1 MNGEIMLENLFESVD
16 EKVFTPA
23 MKEKLTEAFNDAV
36 EAKSHLIAE
45 DMSAEIKSQLNE
57 EAETYKQQL
66 DEAFEQYAD
75 DFRTKL
81 VENLNT
87 YLSKIVDD
95 FVNENASKINSLV
108 KPYKADALL
117 ALFEKTTNIVGKDIA
132 DVIKPSNVNE
142 STEIREHC
150 NSLMSENSALK
161 RELFDVKK
169 AALCAEISESLTI
182 PQTQAFK
189 SLVEMNFKNLSDV
202 EKSEM
207 SLNDIE
213 EKILSIKNNIEAV
226 SNSKISESYDSLNES
241 KLSEKVSRVSKVSKE
256 SPATWKRFV

>member
-66 DEAFEQYAD
+66 DEAFEQYVND
-75 DFRTKL
+75 YQEKL

-95 FVNENASKINSLV
+95 FVNENASKIDSLV
-108 KPYKADALL
+108 KPYKTDALL
-117 ALFEKTTNIVGKDIA
+117 ALFEKSANIMGKEIG

-142 STEIREHC
+142 SSEIREHC
-150 NSLMSENSALK
+150 NDLMSENISLK
-161 RELFDVKK
+161 KELFDVKK
-169 AALCAEISESLTI
+169 AALCAEISESLTL

-189 SLVEMNFKNLSDV
+189 SLVEMRFDNISDS
-202 EKSEM
+202 EKSDM
-207 SLNDIE
+207 SLEDIE
-213 EKILSIKNNIEAV
+213 ESILNIKNNIEAV
-226 SNSKISESYDSLNES
+226 SSSKISESTRSLNES
-241 KLSEKVSRVSKVSKE
+241 ETDSNEKVSNE
-256 SPATWKRFV
+256 SSTAWKRFV

>member
-66 DEAFEQYAD
+66 
-75 DFRTKL
+75 

-95 FVNENASKINSLV
+95 FVNENASKIDSLV

-117 ALFEKTTNIVGKDIA
+117 ALFEKSANLVGKEIG
-132 DVIKPSNVNE
+132 DVIKPSNIDE
-142 STEIREHC
+142 SENVRKQC
-150 NSLMSENSALK
+150 NSLMAENMSLK
-161 RELFDVKK
+161 NELFDVKK
-169 AALCAEISESLTI
+169 AAICAEVSESLTL

-189 SLVEMNFKNLSDV
+189 SLVEMQFNNISDS
-202 EKSEM
+202 EKSRM
-207 SLNDIE
+207 SLNDIKE
-213 EKILSIKNNIEAV
+213 SILKIKNSIEAV
-226 SNSKISESYDSLNES
+226 SAVDNSESDSLDESETDSNAQVSNES
-241 KLSEKVSRVSKVSKE
+241 ST
-256 SPATWKRFV
+256 AWKRFV

>member
-57 EAETYKQQL
+57 AETYKQQL
-66 DEAFEQYAD
+66 DEAFEQYAND
-75 DFRTKL
+75 YQEKL

-87 YLSKIVDD
+87 YLSKIVDE

-189 SLVEMNFKNLSDV
+189 SLVEMNFNNLSDV

>member
-66 DEAFEQYAD
+66 DEAFEQYVND
-75 DFRTKL
+75 YQEKL
-81 VENLNT
+81 VENINA

-95 FVNENASKINSLV
+95 FVNENASKIDSLV

-117 ALFEKTTNIVGKDIA
+117 ALFEKSANIMGKEIG
-132 DVIKPSNVNE
+132 DVVKPSNINE
-142 STEIREHC
+142 SSEIREHC
-150 NSLMSENSALK
+150 NDLMTENISLK
-161 RELFDVKK
+161 KELFNVRK
-169 AALCAEISESLTI
+169 AALCADISESLTL

-189 SLVEMNFKNLSDV
+189 SLVEMHFNNVSDS
-202 EKSEM
+202 EKSDM
-207 SLNDIE
+207 SLEDIE
-213 EKILSIKNNIEAV
+213 ESILKIKNSIEAV
-226 SNSKISESYDSLNES
+226 SSSKISESTRSVNES
-241 KLSEKVSRVSKVSKE
+241 ESKIDSNEKVSKE
-256 SPATWKRFV
+256 SSVNWKRFV

>member
-66 DEAFEQYAD
+66 DEAFEQYVND
-75 DFRTKL
+75 YQEKL

-95 FVNENASKINSLV
+95 FVNENASKIDSLV
-108 KPYKADALL
+108 KPYKTDALL
-117 ALFEKTTNIVGKDIA
+117 ALFEKSANIMGKEIG
-132 DVIKPSNVNE
+132 DVIKPSNIDE
-142 STEIREHC
+142 SSEIREHC
-150 NSLMSENSALK
+150 NDLMSENISLK
-161 RELFDVKK
+161 KKLFDVRK
-169 AALCAEISESLTI
+169 AALCAEISESLTL

-189 SLVEMNFKNLSDV
+189 SLVEMHFNNISDS
-202 EKSEM
+202 EKSDM
-207 SLNDIE
+207 SLEDIE
-213 EKILSIKNNIEAV
+213 ESILKIKNSIDAV
-226 SNSKISESYDSLNES
+226 SSSEIRESTSSLNES
-241 KLSEKVSRVSKVSKE
+241 ESELDSNEKVSKE
-256 SPATWKRFV
+256 SSANWKRFV

>member
-66 DEAFEQYAD
+66 DEAFEKYTD
-75 DFRTKL
+75 DYQQQL

-95 FVNENASKINSLV
+95 FVNENASKIDSLV

-117 ALFEKTTNIVGKDIA
+117 ALFEKSANLVGKEIG
-132 DVIKPSNVNE
+132 DVIKPSNIDE
-142 STEIREHC
+142 SDNIRNQC
-150 NSLMSENSALK
+150 NSLMAENMSLK
-161 RELFDVKK
+161 NELFDVKK
-169 AALCAEISESLTI
+169 AAICAEVSESLTL

-189 SLVEMNFKNLSDV
+189 SLVEMQFNNISDS
-202 EKSEM
+202 EKSRM
-207 SLNDIE
+207 SLNDIKE
-213 EKILSIKNNIEAV
+213 SILKIKNSIEAV
-226 SNSKISESYDSLNES
+226 SAVDNSESDSLDES
-241 KLSEKVSRVSKVSKE
+241 VTDSNVRVSKE
-256 SPATWKRFV
+256 SSTTWKRFV

>member
-66 DEAFEQYAD
+66 DEAFEQYVND
-75 DFRTKL
+75 YQEKL

-95 FVNENASKINSLV
+95 FVNENASKIDSLV
-108 KPYKADALL
+108 KPYKTDALL
-117 ALFEKTTNIVGKDIA
+117 ALFEKSANIMGKEIG

-142 STEIREHC
+142 SSEIREHC
-150 NSLMSENSALK
+150 NDLMSENISLK
-161 RELFDVKK
+161 KELFDVKK
-169 AALCAEISESLTI
+169 AALCAEISESLTL

-189 SLVEMNFKNLSDV
+189 SLVEMRFDNISDS
-202 EKSEM
+202 EKSDM
-207 SLNDIE
+207 SLEDIE
-213 EKILSIKNNIEAV
+213 ESILNIKNNIEAV
-226 SNSKISESYDSLNES
+226 SSSKIRESTRSLNES
-241 KLSEKVSRVSKVSKE
+241 EPDSHEKVSKE
-256 SPATWKRFV
+256 SSVNWKRFV

>member
-66 DEAFEQYAD
+66 DEAFEQYVND
-75 DFRTKL
+75 YQEKL

-95 FVNENASKINSLV
+95 FVNENASKIDSLV
-108 KPYKADALL
+108 KPYKTDALL
-117 ALFEKTTNIVGKDIA
+117 ALFEKSANIMGKEIG
-132 DVIKPSNVNE
+132 DVIKPSNINE
-142 STEIREHC
+142 SSEIREHC
-150 NSLMSENSALK
+150 NDLMSENISLK
-161 RELFDVKK
+161 KELFNVRK
-169 AALCAEISESLTI
+169 AALCAEISESLTL

-189 SLVEMNFKNLSDV
+189 SLVEMHFNNIPDS
-202 EKSEM
+202 EKSDM
-207 SLNDIE
+207 SLEDIE
-213 EKILSIKNNIEAV
+213 ESILNIKNNIEAV
-226 SNSKISESYDSLNES
+226 SSSKISESTRSLNES
-241 KLSEKVSRVSKVSKE
+241 EPDSNEKVSNE
-256 SPATWKRFV
+256 SSTAWKRFV

>member
-1 MNGEIMLENLFESVD
+1 MLENLFESVD

>member
-1 MNGEIMLENLFESVD
+1 MLENLFESVD

-66 DEAFEQYAD
+66 DEAFEQYVND
-75 DFRTKL
+75 YQEKL

-95 FVNENASKINSLV
+95 FVNENASKIDSLV
-108 KPYKADALL
+108 KPYKTDALL
-117 ALFEKTTNIVGKDIA
+117 ALFEKSANIMGKEIG

-142 STEIREHC
+142 SSEIREHC
-150 NSLMSENSALK
+150 NDLMSENISLK
-161 RELFDVKK
+161 KELFDVKK
-169 AALCAEISESLTI
+169 AALCAEISESLTL

-189 SLVEMNFKNLSDV
+189 SLVEMRFDNISDS
-202 EKSEM
+202 EKSDM
-207 SLNDIE
+207 SLEDIE
-213 EKILSIKNNIEAV
+213 ESILNIKNNIEAV
-226 SNSKISESYDSLNES
+226 SSSKIRESTRSLNES
-241 KLSEKVSRVSKVSKE
+241 EPDSHEKVSKE
-256 SPATWKRFV
+256 SSVNWKRFV

>member
-1 MNGEIMLENLFESVD
+1 MLENLFESVD

-75 DFRTKL
+75 DYSTKL

-132 DVIKPSNVNE
+132 DVIKPSNCNE
-142 STEIREHC
+142 STEIREQC

-169 AALCAEISESLTI
+169 AALCAEISKSLTI

-189 SLVEMNFKNLSDV
+189 SLVEMNFKNLSAV
-202 EKSEM
+202 EKDAM

-213 EKILSIKNNIEAV
+213 EKILSIKNNIETV
-226 SNSKISESYDSLNES
+226 SNSKISESHDSLNES
-241 KLSEKVSRVSKVSKE
+241 KLSEKVSRVSKE
-256 SPATWKRFV
+256 SQATWKRFV

>member
-57 EAETYKQQL
+57 EAEAYKQQ
-66 DEAFEQYAD
+66 
-75 DFRTKL
+75 L

-95 FVNENASKINSLV
+95 FVNENASKIDSLV

-117 ALFEKTTNIVGKDIA
+117 ALFEKSANLVGKEIG
-132 DVIKPSNVNE
+132 DVIKPSNIDE
-142 STEIREHC
+142 SEDIRNQC
-150 NSLMSENSALK
+150 NSLMAENMSLK
-161 RELFDVKK
+161 NELFDVKK
-169 AALCAEISESLTI
+169 AAICAEVSESLTL

-189 SLVEMNFKNLSDV
+189 SLVEMHVNNISDS
-202 EKSEM
+202 EKSRM
-207 SLNDIE
+207 SLNDIKE
-213 EKILSIKNNIEAV
+213 SILKIKNSIEAV
-226 SNSKISESYDSLNES
+226 SAVDNSDSDSLDES
-241 KLSEKVSRVSKVSKE
+241 ETDSNVHVSKE
-256 SPATWKRFV
+256 SSTAWKRFV

>member
-66 DEAFEQYAD
+66 DEAFEKYTD
-75 DFRTKL
+75 DYQQQL
-81 VENLNT
+81 VENLNA
-87 YLSKIVDD
+87 YLTKIVDD
-95 FVNENASKINSLV
+95 FVNENASKIDSLV

-117 ALFEKTTNIVGKDIA
+117 ALFEKSANIVGKDIA

-142 STEIREHC
+142 SADVRKQC
-150 NSLMSENSALK
+150 NSLMAENMSLK
-161 RELFDVKK
+161 NELFDVKK
-169 AALCAEISESLTI
+169 AAICAEVSESLTI

-189 SLVEMNFKNLSDV
+189 SLVEMHFNNLSDSD
-202 EKSEM
+202 KADM
-207 SLNDIE
+207 SLREIKE
-213 EKILSIKNNIEAV
+213 SILKIKNSIDAV
-226 SNSKISESYDSLNES
+226 SSFEKADSDSLDES
-241 KLSEKVSRVSKVSKE
+241 VSDSNVKVSKVSKE
-256 SPATWKRFV
+256 SSANWKRFV

>member
-66 DEAFEQYAD
+66 
-75 DFRTKL
+75 

-95 FVNENASKINSLV
+95 FVNENASKIDSLV

-117 ALFEKTTNIVGKDIA
+117 ALFEKSANLVGKEIG
-132 DVIKPSNVNE
+132 DVIKPSNIDE
-142 STEIREHC
+142 SEDIRNQC
-150 NSLMSENSALK
+150 NSLMSENMSLK
-161 RELFDVKK
+161 NELFDVKK
-169 AALCAEISESLTI
+169 AAICAEVSESLTL

-189 SLVEMNFKNLSDV
+189 SLVEMQFNNISDS
-202 EKSEM
+202 EKSRM
-207 SLNDIE
+207 SLNDIKE
-213 EKILSIKNNIEAV
+213 SILKIKNSIEAV
-226 SNSKISESYDSLNES
+226 SAVDNSESDSLDES
-241 KLSEKVSRVSKVSKE
+241 VTDSNVHVSKE
-256 SPATWKRFV
+256 SSTAWKRFV

>member
-169 AALCAEISESLTI
+169 AAFCAEISESLTI

-241 KLSEKVSRVSKVSKE
+241 ELSEKVSRVSKE

>member
-1 MNGEIMLENLFESVD
+1 MLENLFESVD

-66 DEAFEQYAD
+66 DEAFEQYVND
-75 DFRTKL
+75 YQEKL

-95 FVNENASKINSLV
+95 FVNENASKIDSLV
-108 KPYKADALL
+108 KPYKTDALL
-117 ALFEKTTNIVGKDIA
+117 ALFEKSANIMGKEIG

-142 STEIREHC
+142 SSEIREHC
-150 NSLMSENSALK
+150 NDLMSENISLK
-161 RELFDVKK
+161 KELFDVKK
-169 AALCAEISESLTI
+169 AALCAEISESLTL

-189 SLVEMNFKNLSDV
+189 SLVEMRFDNISDS
-202 EKSEM
+202 EKSDM
-207 SLNDIE
+207 SLEDIE
-213 EKILSIKNNIEAV
+213 ESILNIKNNIEAV
-226 SNSKISESYDSLNES
+226 SSSKISESTRSLNES
-241 KLSEKVSRVSKVSKE
+241 ELDSNEKVSKE
-256 SPATWKRFV
+256 SSVNWKRFV